1 MTLNDTRLI
10 IYGYDKLDTKH
21 IEIFIFL
28 NTGGPID

>member
-1 MTLNDTRLI
+1 MTLNGARLI
-10 IYGYDKLDTKH
+10 IYGYGKLDIKH